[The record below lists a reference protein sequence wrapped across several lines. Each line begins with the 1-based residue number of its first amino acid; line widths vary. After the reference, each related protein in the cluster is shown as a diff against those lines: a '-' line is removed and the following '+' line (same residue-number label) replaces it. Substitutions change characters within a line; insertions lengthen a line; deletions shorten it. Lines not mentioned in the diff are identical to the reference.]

1 MKHKDHYNNQYIL
14 DLSEKLKQAQPDFNT
29 DKFSEALVGKLD
41 DKELF
46 DRFDFI
52 VDALETCLSED
63 YRGNI
68 NAFYQILGPE
78 LEQST
83 GMFSFGW
90 WLWPIGRYVERHG
103 NEDWEVSL
111 AFLKELTKRFTGE
124 YAIRPLLKEHPREVM
139 DELIQWSKDANVHVR
154 RLACE
159 GVRIRLPWS
168 GKIDVAITDFER
180 YSEIL
185 TNLKDDPEKFVQ
197 KSVGNNLNDLYK
209 DAPEKAD
216 FLISE
221 WRKTP
226 STKAQEWIIK
236 HGQRTITKSGKQP

>member
-1 MKHKDHYNNQYIL
+1 MKHKDHYDDQYIL
-14 DLSEKLKQAQPDFNT
+14 DLAKKLKQAQPDFNT
-29 DKFSEALVGKLD
+29 DKFSETLVGKLD

-103 NEDWEVSL
+103 NEDWAVSL

-124 YAIRPLLKEHPREVM
+124 YAIRPLLKEHPQEVM

-154 RLACE
+154 RLE
-159 GVRIRLPWS
+159 KLMLP
-168 GKIDVAITDFER
+168 
-180 YSEIL
+180 
-185 TNLKDDPEKFVQ
+185 
-197 KSVGNNLNDLYK
+197 
-209 DAPEKAD
+209 
-216 FLISE
+216 
-221 WRKTP
+221 
-226 STKAQEWIIK
+226 
-236 HGQRTITKSGKQP
+236 

>member
-1 MKHKDHYNNQYIL
+1 MKHKDHYNDSYIL
-14 DLSEKLKQAQPDFNT
+14 DLTEKLSYAFPEFDGEA
-29 DKFSEALVGKLD
+29 FSTALIGKLE

-46 DRFDFI
+46 ARFDFI
-52 VDALETCLSED
+52 VDALEKNLSPNYPE
-63 YRGNI
+63 NI
-68 NAFYQILGPE
+68 HAFYQILGPE
-78 LEQST
+78 LKQST

-111 AFLKELTKRFTGE
+111 DFLKELTKRFTGE
-124 YAIRPLLKEHPREVM
+124 YAIRPLLKAQPQAVM
-139 DELIQWSKDANVHVR
+139 DELIQWSKEDNVHVR

-168 GKIDVAITDFER
+168 EKSYVALDEFDR
-180 YSEIL
+180 YAEIL

-209 DAPEKAD
+209 DDPEKAD
-216 FLISE
+216 FLINE
-221 WRKTP
+221 WRKSP

-236 HGQRTITKSGKQP
+236 HGQRNQTKKGRQP

>member
-1 MKHKDHYNNQYIL
+1 MKHKDHYNDQYVL
-14 DLSEKLKQAQPDFNT
+14 DISEKLSQADSAFDTGN
-29 DKFSEALVGKLD
+29 FSQMLIGNLE

-52 VDALETCLSED
+52 VDALEENLS
-63 YRGNI
+63 GNYPETI
-68 NAFYQILGPE
+68 QTFYKILGPE

-103 NEDWEVSL
+103 NEDWKLSL

-124 YAIRPLLKEHPREVM
+124 YAIRPLLKEQPKEVM
-139 DELIQWSKDANVHVR
+139 DELIEWTKDENVHVR
-154 RLACE
+154 RLASE

-168 GKIDVAITDFER
+168 EKLYTAINEFDRYTKIM
-180 YSEIL
+180 

-209 DAPEKAD
+209 DDPEKAEY
-216 FLISE
+216 LINE

-226 STKAQEWIIK
+226 TSKAQEWIIK
-236 HGQRTITKSGKQP
+236 HGQRTINKK

>member
-1 MKHKDHYNNQYIL
+1 MKHKDHYDDPYIL

-52 VDALETCLSED
+52 VDALKTCLSED

-68 NAFYQILGPE
+68 KAFYQILGPE

-103 NEDWEVSL
+103 NEDWAVSL

-124 YAIRPLLKEHPREVM
+124 YAIRPLLKEHPQEVM

-168 GKIDVAITDFER
+168 EKIYVALTDFER

-209 DAPEKAD
+209 DDPEKAD
-216 FLISE
+216 FLISA

-236 HGQRTITKSGKQP
+236 HGRRNQK